1 LNVNQNTGRNYCIS
15 ILRVLGMLFIILCHI
30 ASWLDIAFLEQFFNY
45 GVYIFLF
52 ISGFLY
58 ANKEI
63 NSPSEWFLTRVKK
76 LLIPFYLFVIPV
88 SIVYFKINGF
98 DGLEAIKY
106 LFCLQGIN
114 FITPFI
120 PFSEIKPLGNLWFVT
135 IILICY
141 LLTILVKKIEKKHKL
156 NIAVII
162 LILVA
167 AWFIPKIMMCFNIP
181 YISLEYF
188 VTYFL
193 GYYISKFKVKNT
205 LPIFIIYGLFLF
217 LASIGIRLVGKYCF
231 DNSINNF
238 YLLIVSATHLGLA
251 VSTYFICNYLVNKF
265 TIFIKIA
272 KSIIWITFD
281 KLSYPIYIT
290 HYAFLNSVTSVDN
303 FGLSKPIS
311 FILFILMT
319 ITSALIIFYIDK
331 AIQNKII
338 RT

>member
-1 LNVNQNTGRNYCIS
+1 
-15 ILRVLGMLFIILCHI
+15 M
-30 ASWLDIAFLEQFFNY
+30 
-45 GVYIFLF
+45 
-52 ISGFLY
+52 
-58 ANKEI
+58 
-63 NSPSEWFLTRVKK
+63 
-76 LLIPFYLFVIPV
+76 
-88 SIVYFKINGF
+88 
-98 DGLEAIKY
+98 
-106 LFCLQGIN
+106 
-114 FITPFI
+114 
-120 PFSEIKPLGNLWFVT
+120 
-135 IILICY
+135 
-141 LLTILVKKIEKKHKL
+141 
-156 NIAVII
+156 
-162 LILVA
+162 ILVA

-272 KSIIWITFD
+272 KSNIWITFD